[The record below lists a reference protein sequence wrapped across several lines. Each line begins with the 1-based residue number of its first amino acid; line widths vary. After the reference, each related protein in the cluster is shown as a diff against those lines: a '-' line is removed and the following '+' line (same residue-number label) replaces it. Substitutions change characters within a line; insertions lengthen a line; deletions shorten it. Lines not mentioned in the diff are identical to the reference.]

1 MTKSPIDVDAA
12 RKLVDE
18 IRQNL
23 DALPSDSARQAALRA
38 EVEAL
43 RALLERED
51 AAHPEIADR
60 MRSVHGQFD
69 RYKEEL
75 QADGLRVGMFLSA
88 IGRMIGLD

>member
-1 MTKSPIDVDAA
+1 MSKPSIDVDAA

-18 IRQNL
+18 ISANL
-23 DALPSDSARQAALRA
+23 ESLPAGGERQAELRA

-43 RALLERED
+43 RALLERPD
-51 AAHPEIADR
+51 AEHPEIEDR
-60 MRSVHGQFD
+60 MKTVHGQFD

-75 QADGLRVGMFLSA
+75 QAEGLRVGMFLSA

>member
-1 MTKSPIDVDAA
+1 MTQRNIDVDAA

-18 IRQNL
+18 ISQNL
-23 DALPSDSARQAALRA
+23 ASLPVGGARQAELRA

-51 AAHPEIADR
+51 AEPPEIEDR
-60 MRSVHGQFD
+60 MKTVHGKFD

-75 QADGLRVGMFLSA
+75 QAEGLRVGMFLSA

>member
-1 MTKSPIDVDAA
+1 MSKPGIDVDGA

-18 IRQNL
+18 ISANL
-23 DALPSDSARQAALRA
+23 DSLPAGGERQAELRA

-43 RALLERED
+43 RALLARGDAER
-51 AAHPEIADR
+51 PEIEDQ
-60 MRSVHGQFD
+60 MKTVHGTFD

>member
-1 MTKSPIDVDAA
+1 MTQRSIDVDAA

-18 IRQNL
+18 ISANL
-23 DALPSDSARQAALRA
+23 DSLPAGGARRAELRA
-38 EVEAL
+38 EVDAL

-51 AAHPEIADR
+51 AGNPEIEDR
-60 MRSVHGQFD
+60 MKTVHGQFD

-75 QADGLRVGMFLSA
+75 QAEGLRVGMFLSA

>member
-1 MTKSPIDVDAA
+1 MSKPGIDVDAA

-18 IRQNL
+18 ISANL
-23 DALPSDSARQAALRA
+23 ESLPAGGARQAELRA
-38 EVEAL
+38 EVDAL

-51 AAHPEIADR
+51 AEPPEIEDR
-60 MRSVHGQFD
+60 MKTVHGKFD

-75 QADGLRVGMFLSA
+75 QAEGLRVGMFLSA

>member
-1 MTKSPIDVDAA
+1 MTKRPIDVDAA

-18 IRQNL
+18 ITLNL
-23 DALPSDSARQAALRA
+23 DAIPGDSQRQAELRA

-51 AAHPEIADR
+51 AEPPEIEDR
-60 MRSVHGQFD
+60 MKSVHGTFD

-75 QADGLRVGMFLSA
+75 QAEGLRVGMFLSA

>member
-1 MTKSPIDVDAA
+1 MTQRNIDVDAA

-18 IRQNL
+18 ISQNL
-23 DALPSDSARQAALRA
+23 ASLPVGGARQAELRA

-51 AAHPEIADR
+51 ALHPEIEDR
-60 MRSVHGQFD
+60 MKSVHGQFD
-69 RYKEEL
+69 RYKDEL
-75 QADGLRVGMFLSA
+75 QAEGLRVGMFLSA

>member
-1 MTKSPIDVDAA
+1 MTQRNIDLDAA

-18 IRQNL
+18 ISANL
-23 DALPSDSARQAALRA
+23 AELPAGGARQAELRA

-51 AAHPEIADR
+51 AQPPEIEHR
-60 MRSVHGQFD
+60 MKSVHSQFD

-75 QADGLRVGMFLSA
+75 QADGIRAGMFLSA

>member
-1 MTKSPIDVDAA
+1 MTQRNIDVDAA

-18 IRQNL
+18 ISQNL
-23 DALPSDSARQAALRA
+23 ASLPVGGARQAELRA

-51 AAHPEIADR
+51 AQHPEIEDR
-60 MRSVHGQFD
+60 MKSVHGQFD

-75 QADGLRVGMFLSA
+75 QAEGLRVGMFLSA